1 MTATSHDQ
9 TSHDT
14 NDNNQNGGAAPG
26 MSRRALATLLA
37 HVEIWRLD
45 LFSYTGLVGVAGA
58 LLASSDPE
66 PLRVAGAWL
75 APSLGWVAAMYGGD
89 YFDRDLDAV
98 AKPQRPVASG
108 RVSATAAL
116 LGMIASVLIGAVVA
130 ALLNPLNLVVVAA
143 ALGLGVAYSKV
154 CKARGIWGH
163 LVRGGITAMAFL
175 HGVLATSEGSEGAV
189 VSLLPIAA
197 LFWLHD
203 SSSNIAGAICDRDG
217 DRDGGYLTFPVRHG
231 DDAALAVKFGIDA
244 AWLALAVLVIGLL
257 PGGTMYYTA
266 FLVAAVVLS
275 VVASMLLRQ
284 AERPIP
290 RLTALRAHEVIVVE
304 RLVLTAGFVAAA
316 SSLGVAVALLAAS
329 AAAWYGASV
338 AMMRRSYEPSRIR
351 YRDEVAPH
359 LAEGD
364 VDGSGQPA

>member
-1 MTATSHDQ
+1 MTATSHN
-9 TSHDT
+9 TSKDSHNDT
-14 NDNNQNGGAAPG
+14 
-26 MSRRALATLLA
+26 RRGALATVLA

-58 LLASSDPE
+58 LLASPDPE

-116 LGMIASVLIGAVVA
+116 IGMIASVVLGAVIA
-130 ALLNPLNLVVVAA
+130 TLLNPVNLAVVAA
-143 ALGLGVAYSKV
+143 ALSLGIGYSKF

-163 LVRGGITAMAFL
+163 LIRGGVTAMAFL
-175 HGVLATSEGSEGAV
+175 HGMLATSENV
-189 VSLLPIAA
+189 VVGLLPIAL

-217 DRDGGYLTFPVRHG
+217 DRDGGYLTFPVRRG
-231 DDAALAVKFGIDA
+231 DDAALTLKFGLDA
-244 AWLALAVLVIGLL
+244 AWLALAVLAIALL
-257 PGGTMYYTA
+257 PGDATLYTA
-266 FLVAAVVLS
+266 FLVVAVVMS
-275 VVASMLLRQ
+275 VVASMLLHQ

-304 RLVLTAGFVAAA
+304 RLVLTSGFVAVAG
-316 SSLGVAVALLAAS
+316 SLALAVALLAVS
-329 AAAWYGASV
+329 AGAWYVASI
-338 AMMRRSYEPSRIR
+338 AMMRRSYEPARIR
-351 YRDEVAPH
+351 YRDEVASH